1 MKRIFLVL
9 TVATLMVA
17 MVIATAMPAFAIKRA
32 GEAGPKCEQIN
43 KEHHIPRPC
52 QA

>member
-9 TVATLMVA
+9 TVATLMAA
-17 MVIATAMPAFAIKRA
+17 MVIATAMPAFAGPSRDTCDKIKDHM
-32 GEAGPKCEQIN
+32 GYY
-43 KEHHIPRPC
+43 PRPC